1 MRARRARRS
10 TAALAL
16 AAFFVAGAAVADE
29 DSVRPPLSSS
39 RAGPAEPQGLAD
51 VIRAGGIPI
60 FPSLGRV
67 DDPFANGEAD
77 TTRAQPLLGTKPA
90 WTLVARDWAGTQ
102 LLRGDHV
109 SLTDQLRLSRS
120 TRMVVMRVSLADSR
134 FSPFMQIGLGEW
146 RIDTELVPVLPHD
159 TEPAAQRGGG
169 WEIRVAKRWRVGLE
183 LDYTVLYR
191 EQHEPQ
197 MISGPRL
204 LSGYLATRIS
214 F

>member
-1 MRARRARRS
+1 M
-10 TAALAL
+10 
-16 AAFFVAGAAVADE
+16 
-29 DSVRPPLSSS
+29 
-39 RAGPAEPQGLAD
+39 
-51 VIRAGGIPI
+51 
-60 FPSLGRV
+60 
-67 DDPFANGEAD
+67 
-77 TTRAQPLLGTKPA
+77 
-90 WTLVARDWAGTQ
+90 VARDWAGTQ

-159 TEPAAQRGGG
+159 TEPAAQLGGG